1 MAMPPPNKKPEVI
14 ELDRYRKA
22 AEVRAAEAAAKAKA
36 AQRRPNER
44 FLGSRRNAGWL
55 LVLVIVVMTALIVGP
70 KLLHL

>member
-36 AQRRPNER
+36 AQRRPREG

-55 LVLVIVVMTALIVGP
+55 LVLVIVVAAVLLIAP
-70 KLLHL
+70 QFLHR